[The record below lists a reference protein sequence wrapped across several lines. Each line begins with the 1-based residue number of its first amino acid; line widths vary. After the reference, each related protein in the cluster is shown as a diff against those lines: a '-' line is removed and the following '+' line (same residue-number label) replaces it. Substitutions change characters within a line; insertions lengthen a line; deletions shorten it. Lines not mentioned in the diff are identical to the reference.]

1 MERCSWPYYGS
12 MLKEK
17 MHGSKD
23 ARIGTVSRNP
33 TAGEAHV
40 ACNDTFLAQQGDRDI
55 AIGMVCILL

>member
-1 MERCSWPYYGS
+1 MERCNWLYGW

-23 ARIGTVSRNP
+23 ARIGTVSTTP
-33 TAGEAHV
+33 TACEAHA
-40 ACNDTFLAQQGDRDI
+40 ACNDTFLARQGDCDI